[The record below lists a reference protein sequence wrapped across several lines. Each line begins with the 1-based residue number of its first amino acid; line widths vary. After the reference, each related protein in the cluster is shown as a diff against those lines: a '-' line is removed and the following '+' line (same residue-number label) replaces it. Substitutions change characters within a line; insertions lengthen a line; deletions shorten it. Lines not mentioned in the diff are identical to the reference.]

1 MREDATL
8 AGVNLGNLTCLKVD
22 GGMTV
27 NELLM
32 EMQANILNCE
42 VQRPRIVETTA
53 LGAAYVAGLAVGYF
67 ATTEEVSK
75 QWRLDKSFKPDEA
88 KYGKERRDEEF
99 GRWKR
104 AIGRTLHWTDEKD
117 PSNAFGDNIFGD
129 EKGAGRKGESAGGAG
144 GCGSACGSRSGGS
157 AGSAGSCG
165 STSKEFL
172 GGVLTGLAIVGLYVW
187 WSKK

>member
-75 QWRLDKSFKPDEA
+75 QWRLDS
-88 KYGKERRDEEF
+88 
-99 GRWKR
+99 
-104 AIGRTLHWTDEKD
+104 
-117 PSNAFGDNIFGD
+117 
-129 EKGAGRKGESAGGAG
+129 
-144 GCGSACGSRSGGS
+144 
-157 AGSAGSCG
+157 
-165 STSKEFL
+165 
-172 GGVLTGLAIVGLYVW
+172 
-187 WSKK
+187 